1 MHLRD
6 VFPLRSSDWAALLIG
21 FVAAACQRAMPPAP
35 AAPAPVSPDA
45 PSEPARAPGSF
56 ADNPILYFVMTD
68 RFVNGDPTNDASY
81 GRSREPVARDDVG
94 TFHGGDLRGLTRK
107 VNDGWFDALGVNAL
121 WITAPYEQ
129 IHGWVVGGDK
139 QFKHY
144 AYHGYYALDY
154 TLLDQNM
161 GTPDDLRALVAA
173 AHGRGIRILFDVVMN
188 HPGYLDITTARQLH
202 IPVLWPDADKATLT
216 DYHTYI
222 DYNNFKFGDWWGRAW
237 VRAGL
242 PGYKDGGQDELT
254 KQLAYLPDFRTESTE
269 AVTLPVFLRNK
280 PDTRARDLPNTTVR
294 GYLIAW
300 LTDWVRTYGID
311 GFRCDT
317 VKHVEPEAWA
327 ELKRAATAALAQW
340 KAEHAHDQARGL
352 IDDAAFWMVGEFWGH
367 GPERGPLHDAGF
379 DAMINFEF
387 QDQVKATIGK
397 PDTPERIEALFA
409 RYAALQHGKPAQ
421 MLNYAS
427 SHDTELFDRSHLIE
441 AGTAL
446 LLAPGAAQVYYGDET
461 ARPPGFAPSGDPQQA
476 TRSDMNWD
484 RVDEAVLRHWRAL
497 GSFRARHVAIAH
509 GVHARLAASPYVF
522 SRVDGPGANDD
533 RVVVALDVPA
543 GASIPVAP
551 VFADGTALRDAT
563 TGARYVVRGGA
574 VVITGAERAVLL
586 ERIAPR

>member
-6 VFPLRSSDWAALLIG
+6 EFPLRSRYWAAPLLA
-21 FVAAACQRAMPPAP
+21 FAAGACQRAMPPAP
-35 AAPAPVSPDA
+35 AAPAGAVSPDA
-45 PSEPARAPGSF
+45 PSEPARAPGLF
-56 ADNPILYFVMTD
+56 ADNAILYFVMTD
-68 RFVNGDPTNDASY
+68 RFVNGDPGNDGSY
-81 GRSREPVARDDVG
+81 GRSREPAARDDVG

-139 QFKHY
+139 EFKHY

-173 AHGRGIRILFDVVMN
+173 AHRRGIRILFDVVMN

-242 PGYKDGGQDELT
+242 PGYRDGGQDELT
-254 KQLAYLPDFRTESTE
+254 KQLAYLPDFRTESME
-269 AVTLPVFLRNK
+269 LVTLPVFLRNK
-280 PDTRARDLPNTTVR
+280 PDTRARDLPNRTVR
-294 GYLIAW
+294 GYLITW
-300 LTDWVRTYGID
+300 LIDWVRTYGID

-327 ELKRAATAALAQW
+327 ELKRAAIAALAQW
-340 KAEHAHDQARGL
+340 KAEHAHDEARGK
-352 IDDAAFWMVGEFWGH
+352 IDDERFWMVGEFWGH

-387 QDQVKATIGK
+387 QDQVKGTLGK
-397 PDTPERIEALFA
+397 PEALEALFA
-409 RYAALQHGKPAQ
+409 RYAAMQHGKPAQ
-421 MLNYAS
+421 MLNYIS

-461 ARPPGFAPSGDPQQA
+461 ARPPGFAPNSDPQQA

-484 RVDEAVLRHWRAL
+484 HVDEAVLRHWRAL

-522 SRVDGPGANDD
+522 SRVDGPGADDD

-551 VFADGTALRDAT
+551 VFADGTALQDGYS
-563 TGARYVVRGGA
+563 GARYVVRGG
-574 VVITGAERAVLL
+574 VVVVGSASRAVLL
-586 ERIAPR
+586 EQIAPR